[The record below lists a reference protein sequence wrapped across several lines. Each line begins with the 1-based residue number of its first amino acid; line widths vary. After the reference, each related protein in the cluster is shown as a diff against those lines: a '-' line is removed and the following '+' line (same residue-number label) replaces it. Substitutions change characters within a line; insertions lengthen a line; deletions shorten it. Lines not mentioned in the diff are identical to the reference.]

1 MIALVRIFLGLL
13 FVVNVSALVVFT
25 AVICVQRKLYRQD
38 LAVIAVFIVN
48 IVANAVLFSNLS

>member
-25 AVICVQRKLYRQD
+25 AVIRVQHKLSRQD
-38 LAVIAVFIVN
+38 LAVIAVFLVN
-48 IVANAVLFSNLS
+48 ILANAVLFSNLS